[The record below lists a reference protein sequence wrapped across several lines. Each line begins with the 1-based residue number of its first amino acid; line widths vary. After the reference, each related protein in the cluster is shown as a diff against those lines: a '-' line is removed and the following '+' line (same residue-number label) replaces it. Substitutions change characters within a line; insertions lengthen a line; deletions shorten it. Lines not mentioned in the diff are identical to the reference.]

1 MSKVQVLEAERTRL
15 LEERD
20 VLAAQYQ
27 AGDTS
32 VLPQIQEI
40 NAQLR
45 EVVLQIEAL
54 SSLPVDSSGQIVTNA
69 QLARDDGA
77 NTQIPE
83 LGRQIIDAEGRI
95 SFAED
100 NDTTPSNANK
110 YSVNVD
116 IGTDGEVR
124 TLGETQTVSGP
135 AEQGEMVS
143 EPWYD
148 AGSTQEDLEIRNSS
162 PGVLISDRSQPG
174 VGANDD
180 SGAVTSK
187 NVQQQTIDK
196 LFANNKVSPQRNVL
210 DDYASYTYE
219 LGWYILKPGEISKLM
234 NTSQVNRAISG
245 KQLLVQSGGAA
256 SRRPT
261 SNANTASITDPT
273 INTDPNSLEPVVVI
287 GAGSGR
293 NEFFD
298 LDFYF
303 DELQMTSLLPGG
315 GAGTMAA
322 HQNSELSFRIIE
334 PNGISLISRLRS
346 AVAKLYGDT
355 YKAMGNNPANY
366 VTAQYCLVI
375 RFYGYDEN
383 GRAVQVGTTGATGES
398 DEEVDNY
405 YIEKFVPFLLQ
416 DIKFRVENKLV
427 EYNITAKPIAYN
439 FNIGSARGPIPYN
452 LELTG
457 KTIKEVLIGKT
468 PNTTVSADAT
478 GLTRDDQFGQYD
490 PTDSD
495 FGAFGEPPT
504 GTAPAPS
511 NIVSAPNK
519 KNNYT
524 GLVEALNEIQQQHV
538 KNKIYSIADEYVI
551 EFAPDSIGGARVA
564 KQGSVNKKVVP
575 MQQTTTAADIT
586 LGDKQSM
593 DINSRGFSVLAGTA
607 VVQFIDQ
614 VMKTSGYISQQQLQ
628 VIDETDG
635 TVRKNGTPANQV
647 AWYKINFQASPIAY
661 DPLRRDF
668 AYKMK
673 YVISAYG
680 ITTLQSEYFPDSKF
694 RGLHKR
700 YNYWF
705 TGLNNSVL
713 KFEQN
718 YNALY
723 QIVIS
728 GSPLGSTF
736 ANIYDSRQYT
746 PRVFQPRSGQSSQ
759 YAEGRSN
766 EPAANAADYLYS
778 PTDQADVKLRI
789 IGDPAWLQQGEV
801 ASAVNAKTFN
811 FSPFLADGTINF
823 DASEI
828 AFDITWNRPQDY
840 NLSTGVI
847 NPRPLNSNMDRENAT
862 YRATK
867 IVSYFNKGS
876 FEQELYGR
884 LLPLSTAGS
893 KTSSVDFAQKS
904 IDLGTDAD
912 RETGSNVDPGIRT
925 QGTLEPG
932 EEIATDNTS
941 PDSSE
946 TQISESATTPQP
958 AEMAEAATSNGDIDS
973 AADDGT
979 AYYAGLG
986 EDVFVTTTGGQLMD
1000 REA

>member
-1 MSKVQVLEAERTRL
+1 MSSVQALEAERTRL
-15 LEERD
+15 LEERRALVVQLD
-20 VLAAQYQ
+20 
-27 AGDTS
+27 AGDDS
-32 VLPQIQEI
+32 VLPQIRDI

-45 EVVLQIEAL
+45 DVVLQIEAL
-54 SSLPVDSSGQIVTNA
+54 FKRPVDSSGEIVTNA

-83 LGRQIIDAEGRI
+83 SGRQIIDANGRI
-95 SFAED
+95 SSAEN
-100 NDTTPSNANK
+100 NDTTPSNASEF
-110 YSVNVD
+110 SVNGD
-116 IGTDGEVR
+116 TGTDAPTR
-124 TLGETQTVSGP
+124 LLTSTQAVSG
-135 AEQGEMVS
+135 ASEQGEMVS
-143 EPWYD
+143 TPAVTAEDGEGGP
-148 AGSTQEDLEIRNSS
+148 GSR
-162 PGVLISDRSQPG
+162 PGVLISDRAQPG

-180 SGAVTSK
+180 SGTTASATK
-187 NVQQQTIDK
+187 NTEKQTIDAI
-196 LFANNKVSPQRNVL
+196 FANNKITPQANIL
-210 DDYASYTYE
+210 DRYASYTYE
-219 LGWYILKPGEISKLM
+219 IGWYILKPGEISRLM

-256 SRRPT
+256 SRSPAGNPT
-261 SNANTASITDPT
+261 IASITDPN
-273 INTDPNSLEPVVVI
+273 ISTDPNVLEPVVVT
-287 GAGSGR
+287 GAATGR

-322 HQNSELSFRIIE
+322 HQNSELTFRVLE

-346 AVAKLYGDT
+346 AVSKLYGDS
-355 YKAMGNNPANY
+355 YRAMGNNPANY

-375 RFYGYDEN
+375 RFYGYDET
-383 GRAVQVGTTGATGES
+383 GKPVQVGVTSTNGTA
-398 DEEVDNY
+398 DDRDDY
-405 YIEKFVPFLLQ
+405 YVEKFIPFLLQ
-416 DIKFRVENKLV
+416 DVKFRVENKLV

-457 KTIKEVLIGKT
+457 KTIREVLIGKT
-468 PNTTVSADAT
+468 PNATVTADT
-478 GLTRDDQFGQYD
+478 SGLTRDDQFGA
-490 PTDSD
+490 TDTNY
-495 FGAFGEPPT
+495 GAFGEPPT

-538 KNKIYSIADEYVI
+538 KNKIYSVPDEYVI
-551 EFAPDSIGGARVA
+551 EFAPDSIGGSRVA
-564 KQGSVNKKVVP
+564 KPGSVNKKVVP
-575 MQQTTTAADIT
+575 MQQTTTAADLT

-593 DINSRGFSVLAGTA
+593 DINSRGFSVVAGTSI
-607 VVQFIDQ
+607 VQFIDQ

-628 VIDETDG
+628 VIDENDG
-635 TVRKNGTPANQV
+635 TVKKNGTPAQQV
-647 AWYKINFQASPIAY
+647 AWYKINFQASPISY
-661 DPLRRDF
+661 DALRRDF

-673 YVISAYG
+673 YVVSVYG
-680 ITTLQSEYFPDSKF
+680 VNTLQSEYFPDSKF

-700 YNYWF
+700 YSYWF
-705 TGLNNSVL
+705 TGENISVL

-723 QIVIS
+723 QVVIS

-736 ANIYDSRQYT
+736 TNIYDSRQYT
-746 PRVFQPRSGQSSQ
+746 PRVFQARSGQSSQ
-759 YAEGRSN
+759 YAEGRAN

-828 AFDITWNRPQDY
+828 AFDISWNRPQDY
-840 NLSTGVI
+840 DLSTGVI
-847 NPRPLNSNMDRENAT
+847 NPRPQNASLDRENAT

-867 IVSYFNKGS
+867 IVSFFSRGS

-884 LLPLSTAGS
+884 LLPIGAPTTTTA
-893 KTSSVDFAQKS
+893 SSVTAK
-904 IDLGTDAD
+904 GVTTDST
-912 RETGSNVDPGIRT
+912 RETDTTYSGGIRT
-925 QGTLEPG
+925 QDTLDPG
-932 EEIATDNTS
+932 EEIVSDNATPVASETTVPESAANLQPADSAEAPTSDGEVVAVEEDNT
-941 PDSSE
+941 
-946 TQISESATTPQP
+946 
-958 AEMAEAATSNGDIDS
+958 
-973 AADDGT
+973 
-979 AYYAGLG
+979 AYFAGLG